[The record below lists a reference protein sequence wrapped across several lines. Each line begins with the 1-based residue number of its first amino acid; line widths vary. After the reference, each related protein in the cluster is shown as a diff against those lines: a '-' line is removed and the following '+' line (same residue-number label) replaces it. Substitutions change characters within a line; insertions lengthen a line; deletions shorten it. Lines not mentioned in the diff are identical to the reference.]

1 MNILSLADVLEA
13 IAEFVDKCLGPLGS
27 GGTKDMA
34 IYVRDFCVQL
44 CSTLII
50 FLLVRFL
57 LWKPITNMLEQKREA
72 ADKEL
77 EEAKAKNES
86 AALLEADL
94 KEQLSKAQYEVKSI
108 LDNAQMEAN
117 AHREEIINDAK
128 AEAKRRLDKAQVE
141 IDQEIKNK
149 QQEIQDMIVT
159 TAFAAATRILEHEVD
174 KDKYIQMVNEI
185 IEGAN
190 K

>member
-1 MNILSLADVLEA
+1 MNILSLADVLED

-27 GGTKDMA
+27 GGTKDLA
-34 IYVRDFCVQL
+34 IYVRDFIIQL
-44 CSTLII
+44 CATIII

-57 LWKPITNMLEQKREA
+57 IWKPITKMLEQKRDA

-86 AALLEADL
+86 AILLESEL
-94 KEQLSKAQYEVKSI
+94 KKQLSEAQIEVKSI

-117 AHREEIINDAK
+117 ARREEIINDAK
-128 AEAKRRLDKAQVE
+128 EEAKRRLEKAQVE

-149 QQEIQDMIVT
+149 QQEIREMIVT
-159 TAFAAATRILEHEVD
+159 TAFAAATKILEHEVD
-174 KDKYIQMVNEI
+174 KDKYIQVVNEI

>member
-1 MNILSLADVLEA
+1 
-13 IAEFVDKCLGPLGS
+13 
-27 GGTKDMA
+27 
-34 IYVRDFCVQL
+34 
-44 CSTLII
+44 
-50 FLLVRFL
+50 
-57 LWKPITNMLEQKREA
+57 
-72 ADKEL
+72 
-77 EEAKAKNES
+77 
-86 AALLEADL
+86 
-94 KEQLSKAQYEVKSI
+94 
-108 LDNAQMEAN
+108 MEAN
-117 AHREEIINDAK
+117 ARREEIINDAK